1 MKLLAAKEFNKVFYA
16 CYNGKATK
24 HRMKVR
30 AELEQLGTN
39 PKAHF
44 SITGEVE
51 HRAGN
56 NRWVF
61 ESGGAIHDQIA
72 EQMPELQPLLLVHLA
87 DDNGVPMHA
96 FENAGYW
103 AGQTKYQQLDLATL
117 AKHLR
122 VDQQEALE
130 MLEYIKMYWG
140 ELDTIT
146 TPAMAWQDACENF
159 GYLIRWQQQADEA
172 RKMLNQIAQ
181 LEEAK

>member
-24 HRMKVR
+24 HRMKIR
-30 AELEQLGTN
+30 AELVHLDGN
-39 PKAHF
+39 KKPYF

-51 HRAGN
+51 RRAGN

-72 EQMPELQPLLLVHLA
+72 QQMPELKPLLLVHLA

-103 AGQTKYQQLDLATL
+103 AGQTKYQQLDLETL
-117 AKHLR
+117 ADHLR
-122 VDQQEALE
+122 VTRQEAFE
-130 MLEYIKMYWG
+130 MINTFTIRGANLIQLLHLRWLGKMRVNI
-140 ELDTIT
+140 TICLQNGNKT
-146 TPAMAWQDACENF
+146 QMQPVKC
-159 GYLIRWQQQADEA
+159 
-172 RKMLNQIAQ
+172 
-181 LEEAK
+181 

>member
-1 MKLLAAKEFNKVFYA
+1 MKLLAAKDFNKVFYA
-16 CYNGKATK
+16 SYGGKATK

-30 AELEQLGTN
+30 AELVHRNGN
-39 PKAHF
+39 AKPYF

-51 HRAGN
+51 RRAGN

-61 ESGGAIHDQIA
+61 ESAGAIHDQIVD
-72 EQMPELQPLLLVHLA
+72 QMPQLEPLLLVHLA

-96 FENAGYW
+96 YENAGYW
-103 AGQTKYQQLDLATL
+103 AGQTKYQQIDLASL

-122 VDQQEALE
+122 VEQQEALE

-146 TPAMAWQDACENF
+146 TPAMAWEDACENF
-159 GYLIRWQQQADEA
+159 GCLIRWQQQADQA